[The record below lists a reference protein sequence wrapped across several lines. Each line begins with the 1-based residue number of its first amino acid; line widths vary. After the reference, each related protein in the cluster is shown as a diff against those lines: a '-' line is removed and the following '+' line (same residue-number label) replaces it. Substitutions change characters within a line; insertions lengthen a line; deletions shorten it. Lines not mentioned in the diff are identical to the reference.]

1 MSKTAKSFKEVEKS
15 LAKLA
20 KAAKEELPK
29 ELRSSW
35 NEAVSGVNVE
45 AISKAGSNLIE
56 NVGGNSKAA
65 QRARTSVQNAIDSAQ
80 KNLAPQQKSCKGGKF
95 LIVTLVLAAVAAAA
109 AVVASQA
116 QKKN

>member
-1 MSKTAKSFKEVEKS
+1 MSKTAKSLKQVEKS

-29 ELRSSW
+29 EIRGGW
-35 NEAVSGVNVE
+35 NEAVSGVNTE
-45 AISKAGSNLIE
+45 AISKAGANLIE

-65 QRARTSVQNAIDSAQ
+65 KRARASVESAVQVAQ
-80 KNLAPQQKSCKGGKF
+80 KNLGAQDKKSGNGGKF
-95 LIVTLVLAAVAAAA
+95 LVISLIIAIVA
-109 AVVASQA
+109 AVVIS

>member
-29 ELRSSW
+29 EIRGGW

-45 AISKAGSNLIE
+45 AISKAGSNLID

-65 QRARTSVQNAIDSAQ
+65 KRARTSVQSAVQSAQ
-80 KNLAPQQKSCKGGKF
+80 KNLTPKEKSNKGGKF
-95 LIVTLVLAAVAAAA
+95 LLISLVIAAVAA
-109 AVVASQA
+109 VVVSQV
-116 QKKN
+116 QKKK

>member
-29 ELRSSW
+29 EIRGGW
-35 NEAVSGVNVE
+35 NDAVSSVNAD

-56 NVGGNSKAA
+56 NVTGNSKAA
-65 QRARTSVQNAIDSAQ
+65 KRARTSVQNAVQSAQ
-80 KNLAPQQKSCKGGKF
+80 KSLAPEKKSCKGGKF
-95 LIVTLVLAAVAAAA
+95 LIVSLIVAAVAA
-109 AVVASQA
+109 VVLSQA

>member
-29 ELRSSW
+29 EIRGGW
-35 NEAVSGVNVE
+35 TEAVSSVNAD
-45 AISKAGSNLIE
+45 AISKAGSHLIE
-56 NVGGNSKAA
+56 NVTGDSKAA
-65 QRARTSVQNAIDSAQ
+65 QRARTSVQSAVQTAQ
-80 KNLAPQQKSCKGGKF
+80 KNLAPKEKSCKGGKF
-95 LIVTLVLAAVAAAA
+95 LIVSLIVAAVAA
-109 AVVASQA
+109 VVLSQA

>member
-29 ELRSSW
+29 EIRGGW

-65 QRARTSVQNAIDSAQ
+65 QRARASVQNAVDSAQ
-80 KNLAPQQKSCKGGKF
+80 KSLAPKQKSCKGGKV
-95 LIVTLVLAAVAAAA
+95 LIISLVLAAVAA
-109 AVVASQA
+109 VVASQV